1 MKIMCAGCWRAG
13 CQPRGTTCL
22 TATSGEAAWEMAM
35 NDPPG
40 RITAICDVYDALI
53 MDRPYRAALPE
64 EEVLRIMTPEKGRSF
79 DPRLFDIFMDVL
91 PSFRRIG
98 IELS

>member
-1 MKIMCAGCWRAG
+1 MAYDIALTHHEKWDGSGYPKGLAGTEI
-13 CQPRGTTCL
+13 PE
-22 TATSGEAAWEMAM
+22 S
-35 NDPPG
+35 G

-53 MDRPYRAALPE
+53 TDRPYREALPE

-79 DPRLFDIFMDVL
+79 DPRLFDIFMNVL